1 MKIVVRKTNSVTETE
16 IRFVLTS
23 VRTSLLLRR
32 LCLRRV
38 PAAPAARR
46 VLPQP
51 SGIAPS
57 SSAEAAGHD
66 KLHRE
71 PGRSRVHKPFAGCQ
85 LGVMAEAG
93 LGPGLI
99 REGHQR
105 ERRGSSWRMLACRG
119 LPGDRKKAL
128 LFLVAILVSSWFYF
142 LVVCY
147 L

>member
-23 VRTSLLLRR
+23 VRTSLVLRR

-38 PAAPAARR
+38 PAAPAAWRA
-46 VLPQP
+46 LPQP
-51 SGIAPS
+51 PGIAPS
-57 SSAEAAGHD
+57 SAVAAGHD

-71 PGRSRVHKPFAGCQ
+71 PGRSRVRKPRAGCQ
-85 LGVMAEAG
+85 LGVTAEAG

-105 ERRGSSWRMLACRG
+105 EKRGSSWRMLAGRG
-119 LPGDRKKAL
+119 LAGDRKKAL

-142 LVVCY
+142 LDVCY